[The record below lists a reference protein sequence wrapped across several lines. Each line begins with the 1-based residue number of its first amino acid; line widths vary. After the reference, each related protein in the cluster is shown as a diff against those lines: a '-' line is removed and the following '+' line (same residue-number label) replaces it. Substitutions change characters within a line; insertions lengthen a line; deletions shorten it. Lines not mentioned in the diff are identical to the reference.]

1 MTDRFSRG
9 LDASPVQRQNI
20 LNNPYAVAEIQKA
33 VNVQVIAFEG
43 EYWLLKEQV
52 ASFYAVDQRTVERI
66 CSDHSD
72 ELGHNGYVLC
82 RGKHLS
88 SLKLAISD
96 QFGPDIDVG
105 TKTTVLGLFSFRAFL
120 NIGMLL
126 SESPVAAQLRQLVL
140 DIVIDTVNQRTGGG
154 TKYINQRDE
163 EFLTAFFRG
172 EDYRKEFTD
181 ALRDCVGLGKFKYP
195 NYTDRIYRAIFRE
208 DAKEYRKVL
217 KLAQSDKTRD
227 TFYSE
232 ILDLVASFETGL
244 AAALRT
250 AFDTKGAQLTTAE
263 TNAVFDDFEQL
274 PHWQPLIVSARQK
287 MASRDLCFRD
297 ALHHQLE
304 QYITPVQAA
313 EFERFLGEKSKELS
327 ERLEDAKDVMRRLK
341 ERD

>member
-1 MTDRFSRG
+1 MSDTPPKT

-20 LNNPYAVAEIQKA
+20 LNNAYAVAEIQKA
-33 VNVQVIAFEG
+33 VAIQVIVFED
-43 EYWLLKEQV
+43 EHWLLKEQV
-52 ASFYAVDQRTVERI
+52 ANFFAVDPRTIERM
-66 CSDHSD
+66 CAEHEA
-72 ELGHNGYVLC
+72 ELGRNGYALC
-82 RGKHLS
+82 RGKRLHA
-88 SLKLAISD
+88 LKLAISD
-96 QFGPDIDVG
+96 QLGPDIDVG
-105 TKTTVLGLFSFRAFL
+105 TKTTVLGIFSFRAFL

-126 SESPVAAQLRQLVL
+126 TDSAAAKQLRQLML

-163 EFLTAFFRG
+163 DFLLAYFRG

-181 ALRDCVGLGKFKYP
+181 ALHDCVGLGKFKYP
-195 NYTDRIYRAIFRE
+195 NYTDRIYRTIFRE

-232 ILDLVASFETGL
+232 ILDLIASFETGL

-250 AFDTKGAQLTTAE
+250 AHAAKKAPLTSAE
-263 TNAVFDDFEQL
+263 TNAVFDAFECQA
-274 PHWQPLIVSARQK
+274 HWKPLVESVRQK

-304 QYITPVQAA
+304 QYITPVQAG
-313 EFERFLGEKSKELS
+313 EFKRFLGEKSKELL
-327 ERLEDAKDVMRRLK
+327 ERMQEAQDVFKRLK
-341 ERD
+341 ERE